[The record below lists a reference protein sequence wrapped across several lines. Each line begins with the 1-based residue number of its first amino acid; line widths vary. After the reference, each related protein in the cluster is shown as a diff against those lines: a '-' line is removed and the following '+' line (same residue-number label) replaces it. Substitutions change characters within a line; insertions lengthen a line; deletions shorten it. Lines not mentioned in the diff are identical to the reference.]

1 MSLIAT
7 PGDQPGHGVA
17 DPVGVFLMEISG
29 RVAEP
34 DLDVV
39 FLVRGGPGPR
49 GADVDAGDLL
59 AVELAVLPARLPG
72 LTQIGRASCR
82 ERV

>member
-7 PGDQPGHGVA
+7 PSDQPGHGVA

-39 FLVRGGPGPR
+39 FLVRGGPGSR
-49 GADVDAGDLL
+49 GG
-59 AVELAVLPARLPG
+59 G
-72 LTQIGRASCR
+72 
-82 ERV
+82 